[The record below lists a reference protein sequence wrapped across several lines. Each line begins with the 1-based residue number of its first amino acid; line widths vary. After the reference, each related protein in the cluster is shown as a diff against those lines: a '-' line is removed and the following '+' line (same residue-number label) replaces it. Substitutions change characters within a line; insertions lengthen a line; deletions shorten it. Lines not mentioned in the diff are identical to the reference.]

1 MQQAAFTTAL
11 VTSYARPFTQS
22 KGWPKLPTELVLY
35 NASEA
40 HLHQHVMKLSHRVY
54 AHSDS
59 SRHSIRPIKVLDFH
73 TDIVGSP
80 ALRLSK
86 KETEIIVRMIDK
98 DIAKINIEINRLRK
112 VKEKALRTR
121 RDA

>member
-11 VTSYARPFTQS
+11 LTSYARPFTQS
-22 KGWPKLPTELVLY
+22 KGWPKLPSEFVLY
-35 NASEA
+35 NASEV
-40 HLHQHVMKLSHRVY
+40 HLHQQVMELRHQVY

-80 ALRLSK
+80 HLRLSK
-86 KETEIIVRMIDK
+86 KETEMLVRMIDK
-98 DIAKINIEINRLRK
+98 VIAKINTEIERLRK
-112 VKEKALRTR
+112 IIEKNLTT
-121 RDA
+121 